1 MGPRIRTSLAFL
13 IAVVVCAYQLLGVGG
28 QRFASPWWPL
38 AGALVVAIALAV
50 NASELRAA
58 GTPIGFSHGRR
69 LPIAGLNFSFVVTV
83 LVLAVTLGKALL
95 R

>member
-13 IAVVVCAYQLLGVGG
+13 VAVVVCAYQLLGVGG
-28 QRFASPWWPL
+28 QRFAPWWPL
-38 AGALVVAIALAV
+38 AGALVVAIVLAV
-50 NASELRAA
+50 NASEMRAA

-83 LVLAVTLGKALL
+83 LVLAATLGAALL